1 CCHPSRED
9 ESCEVITRLKKHWRV
24 LIQASTVAHTGAC
37 FLTHVLEVLS
47 MKAVLWT
54 VVVLSLCGL
63 RRVESAP
70 KDPPTSP
77 ITSTAPPS
85 ATTTEDE
92 SARLVDWLTKY
103 GYLPPPDPS
112 TGQLQAWSAVTEAVK
127 AMQTFAGLDG
137 TGALDEE
144 TLRLMQTPRCSLP
157 DDEVSHVTPLSAV
170 DTEARAQRMK
180 RAVTTW
186 TRRNISWRL
195 RSYPASSSLSR
206 EMIRSLVFYALRVW
220 AEPTLLEFHEVG
232 GPEAADLQ
240 IDFLHGSHG
249 DGYPFDGVG
258 GAVGHAFFPSD
269 PDRAGGVHLDAEE
282 EWAFRQPASEG
293 TDLFTVLVHELGH
306 ALGLS
311 HSSTRRSVMRPY
323 YQGPLGDPLHFSL
336 GPPDREQ
343 IIALYGKKSELLQTE
358 SPPLETEVQL
368 KHRHGDTQR
377 RTHMHRNAH
386 SHLDSQSLDRCNTSF
401 DAVAK
406 IRGETFFFKGVSMWR
421 VNRGGLVSGR
431 AVSVRR
437 LWGALPSSMPPL
449 RAVLERHEDHAI
461 IFISGSQFWLF
472 KDLALQD
479 GFPQAL
485 SSLAPEATDRTWQGL
500 HWDPEKG
507 VVWGSQ
513 KQRLE
518 EESDVWTELIEG
530 GVNGI
535 IMENDGSTY
544 LFKDYSY
551 WKFSHPGSAPE
562 EGYPRP
568 LATDWLD
575 CPHPSPY
582 HPNDISLTSVIGQQ
596 EQRGRKS
603 QGTANQIRHKEKDPQ
618 PHWDCPCL
626 NRAAEPAKGPHLRLF
641 TLLLPTLTYPGLLL
655 NSWSSPLQL

>member
-1 CCHPSRED
+1 
-9 ESCEVITRLKKHWRV
+9 
-24 LIQASTVAHTGAC
+24 
-37 FLTHVLEVLS
+37 
-47 MKAVLWT
+47 MKVVLWT
-54 VVVLSLCGL
+54 VVVLSLCRLEG
-63 RRVESAP
+63 VESAP
-70 KDPPTSP
+70 KDPPTTP
-77 ITSTAPPS
+77 VTSKAPPS

-127 AMQTFAGLDG
+127 AMQKFAGLDE
-137 TGALDEE
+137 TGVLDEE

-157 DDEVSHVTPLSAV
+157 DEE
-170 DTEARAQRMK
+170 DTKTHAQRMK
-180 RAVTTW
+180 RALSAW
-186 TRRNISWRL
+186 TRRNINWRL
-195 RSYPASSSLSR
+195 HSYPTSSSLSR
-206 EMIRSLVFYALRVW
+206 EMVRSLVFYALRVW
-220 AEPTLLEFHEVG
+220 AEPTPLEFHEVG
-232 GPEAADLQ
+232 GPEGADLQ
-240 IDFLHGSHG
+240 IDFLHGFHG

-282 EWAFRQPASEG
+282 EWAFRQPG

-336 GPPDREQ
+336 GPPDREH
-343 IIALYGKKSELLQTE
+343 IIALYGKRSEVLQTD
-358 SPPLETEVQL
+358 SPPLEKEAHL
-368 KHRHGDTQR
+368 KHHHGGTPR
-377 RTHMHRNAH
+377 LTHI
-386 SHLDSQSLDRCNTSF
+386 QSLDRCNTSF

-406 IRGETFFFKGVSMWR
+406 IRGETFFFKGKVNMWR

-449 RAVLERHEDHAI
+449 HAVLERHEDHGI

-472 KDLALQD
+472 KDLSLQD
-479 GFPQAL
+479 GFPQPL
-485 SSLAPEATDRTWQGL
+485 SALAPEGSDGMWQGL
-500 HWDPEKG
+500 HWDSEKG

-513 KQRLE
+513 RQGLE
-518 EESDVWTELIEG
+518 EESEVWTELIEG

-535 IMENDGSTY
+535 IMENDVSFCSPGSIY

-551 WKFSHPGSAPE
+551 WKFSHPGSALE

-575 CPHPSPY
+575 CPLLSPY
-582 HPNDISLTSVIGQQ
+582 HPSDISLTSASGQQ
-596 EQRGRKS
+596 ESSYLKCSCTLRMLR
-603 QGTANQIRHKEKDPQ
+603 IKE
-618 PHWDCPCL
+618 HF
-626 NRAAEPAKGPHLRLF
+626 N
-641 TLLLPTLTYPGLLL
+641 PT
-655 NSWSSPLQL
+655 N